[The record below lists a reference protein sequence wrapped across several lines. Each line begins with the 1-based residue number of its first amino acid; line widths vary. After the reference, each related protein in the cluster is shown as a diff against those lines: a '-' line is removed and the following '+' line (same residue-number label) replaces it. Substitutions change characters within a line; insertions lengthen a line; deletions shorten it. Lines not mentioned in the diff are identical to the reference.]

1 MTTMTATTTMTT
13 PTTTDLVTD
22 RERAAEAVAASIGA
36 RATGT
41 RTISVEATA
50 DSFVTG
56 HVVDAVDEA
65 GHDVEYTIYLDTGTS
80 GSPGTLDLDDGVG
93 GRLRA
98 WLYPADP
105 ALPALAPA
113 VYTDSARIILER
125 MGRPVGDI
133 DLALCSYRP
142 GKRAVVCVNAPAPV
156 AYLKVV
162 RPSKAAAIAES
173 HASWCAA
180 GVPAAQVIAWSRDGL
195 IALEPLTGEP
205 AIGFVSDIEPESLV
219 TTMRALA
226 DRIARIP
233 STRPARASLAS
244 RLDFTREG
252 MTRLAPER
260 TADVDA
266 MCERIRLTLAAAGP
280 VPNPVTVHGDLH
292 LGQVFLDPDDP
303 RRVTGVID
311 IDTAGLGD
319 PADDAAA
326 LVAQL
331 LASAELMDRSGS
343 TARASAARR
352 IAQAFRAGWSREDDP
367 AFPVRARAIVAAH
380 VLGHALSG
388 SIDAGTALRLAAES
402 LDEST
407 LTSTSRPSHPRS
419 AV

>member
-1 MTTMTATTTMTT
+1 MTTT
-13 PTTTDLVTD
+13 PTTDFVAD
-22 RERAAEAVAASIGA
+22 RERAADAVVAGMGVHV
-36 RATGT
+36 TVT

-56 HVVDAVDEA
+56 HVVEGVDDAGRPSE
-65 GHDVEYTIYLDTGTS
+65 HTIFLDTGAS
-80 GSPGTLDLDDGVG
+80 GSPGTLDLEDGAG
-93 GRLRA
+93 GRVRA

-113 VYTDSARIILER
+113 VYADSARVILQR
-125 MGRPVGDI
+125 MGRAVDDV

-142 GKRAVVCVNAPAPV
+142 GKRAVVCVNAPDPV

-162 RPSKAAAIAES
+162 RPTKAAAIAAS

-180 GVPAAQVIAWSRDGL
+180 GIPAAQVIAWSHDGL
-195 IALEPLTGEP
+195 IALEPLTGQP
-205 AIGFVSDIEPESLV
+205 AIGFVCDVEPEVLV
-219 TTMRALA
+219 ATIRALTEQ
-226 DRIARIP
+226 IARIP
-233 STRPARASLAS
+233 STRSARASLAS

-252 MTRLAPER
+252 MTRLAPHR
-260 TADVDA
+260 AADVDA
-266 MCERIRLTLAAAGP
+266 MCGRIRLTLADVGP
-280 VPNPVTVHGDLH
+280 VPRAVTVHGDLH
-292 LGQVFLDPDDP
+292 LGQVFLDPGAPD
-303 RRVTGVID
+303 RVTGVID

-331 LASAELMDRSGS
+331 LASAELLDRAGS
-343 TARASAARR
+343 HARANATRRAAD
-352 IAQAFRAGWSREDDP
+352 AFRAGWHRDGDP
-367 AFPVRARAIVAAH
+367 GFAGRARAIVAAH

-388 SIDAGTALRLAAES
+388 SIDAGTALRLAGES